1 MNTKHTPG
9 PLHVF
14 SVYAQHEVR
23 TSTDTLVAVVNSR
36 EDARLFSAA
45 PELLEACATFAEWMR
60 REKEGFAN
68 SDERDTP
75 EGEARWRTWYN
86 ENLRLCDLAQEQA
99 LAAVAK
105 ATAVHKHRFENTYC
119 SQCGGE
125 FGPGDSG
132 YSHCADHRKA
142 TGASRVHDQ

>member
-23 TSTDTLVAVVNSR
+23 TPTDTLVAVANSR
-36 EDARLFSAA
+36 DDARLFSAA

-60 REKEGFAN
+60 REKEGFVNAGN
-68 SDERDTP
+68 ERDTP
-75 EGEARWRTWYN
+75 EGEARWRAWYS

-99 LAAVAK
+99 IAAVAK
-105 ATAVHKHRFENTYC
+105 AT
-119 SQCGGE
+119 
-125 FGPGDSG
+125 
-132 YSHCADHRKA
+132 
-142 TGASRVHDQ
+142 GASHVHDA